1 MYRTALACVIV
12 VGSLLFWLGIPLFWI
27 WVAGQ
32 LTAEYPSIY
41 LLAAAACPLTMIGW
55 GWILY
60 RVNLI
65 YVELAPPPPDSP
77 GTQRSAWLGSL
88 SDNRRPKRRQ
98 STLLDVSMIVSVIIA
113 LTALA
118 VWFFAFAHSAG
129 PLPD

>member
-1 MYRTALACVIV
+1 
-12 VGSLLFWLGIPLFWI
+12 
-27 WVAGQ
+27 
-32 LTAEYPSIY
+32 
-41 LLAAAACPLTMIGW
+41 MIGW

-60 RVNLI
+60 RVNVI
-65 YVELAPPPPDSP
+65 YVQLAPPPPDSP

-88 SDNRRPKRRQ
+88 SDNRTPKRRQ

>member
-65 YVELAPPPPDSP
+65 YVELAPPPPDAP

-88 SDNRRPKRRQ
+88 SDNRTPTRRQ